1 VFSLRRIGCRSRNR
15 PQHWRQ
21 RRRRTVLY
29 LTDDPEAVAFIIG
42 NVSRIRAFEVGGGDC
57 AKQRGAPSTL
67 VHKLLFIRYLIFV
80 RRRLVRRVGG
90 SAPSAW
96 RGPRY
101 RPQASAGPKVFPITG
116 RSATDL
122 LSQTRMT
129 WHRSRRVHK
138 VAHAVAPDP
147 GVTICSVMGAPFHP
161 QSGAARRS
169 PTDNPQWGCAPI
181 PRNAR
186 WLDPY
191 CSSGFRLAQ
200 QSGAWSAAAPSTSSK
215 ARPCFP

>member
-1 VFSLRRIGCRSRNR
+1 LNAKIPPHHGNGRWQPVNVRCAGVERTLSDCIALLARS
-15 PQHWRQ
+15 
-21 RRRRTVLY
+21 
-29 LTDDPEAVAFIIG
+29 A
-42 NVSRIRAFEVGGGDC
+42 
-57 AKQRGAPSTL
+57 
-67 VHKLLFIRYLIFV
+67 
-80 RRRLVRRVGG
+80 RRLSSSSSLSILFRLVNTLHFSG
-90 SAPSAW
+90 
-96 RGPRY
+96 
-101 RPQASAGPKVFPITG
+101 KVFPITG

-169 PTDNPQWGCAPI
+169 PDDNPQWGCAPI